1 MDSNQN
7 EILSDNMTKLY
18 NNTNYTKLNQYKL
31 KEQNFKTSKT
41 FTRLPPLSNANS
53 SSDIRQ
59 GYIYTLRATKLE
71 FSKLLNNQQQE
82 YDPNI
87 LKKDLSLIRSKLQKK
102 KNELLLL
109 KIKYKNYMMKI

>member
-109 KIKYKNYMMKI
+109 KIF